1 MKKTLA
7 ATAALLTFCSFAFAT
22 PPPGT
27 FSSQRI
33 HVSPSQQMHTPI
45 HNRVHMTPAH
55 GQLGPVGG
63 RMSSMPNGYHH
74 DRPSSAHVHV
84 HPSHTRVYV
93 RPSLPVRH
101 YYRPLPPIRRY
112 RSYYNYYPYGYSSVW
127 WGHPLAYYGYP
138 YGAYYGRYYT
148 RPVIHVGIRL

>member
-7 ATAALLTFCSFAFAT
+7 ATAALLTFCSFAFAA

-27 FSSQRI
+27 FNSQRI
-33 HVSPSQQMHTPI
+33 HVSPSQRMNTPI
-45 HNRVHMTPAH
+45 HNRVRMTPSH

-63 RMSSMPNGYHH
+63 RMSSMPNSYHH

-93 RPSLPVRH
+93 KPSLPLRH
-101 YYRPLPPIRRY
+101 YYRPLPPPLPIHRY
-112 RSYYNYYPYGYSSVW
+112 RYGYSSVW
-127 WGHPLAYYGYP
+127 WGHPVAYYGYP
-138 YGAYYGRYYT
+138 YGVYYGRYYA
-148 RPVIHVGIRL
+148 RPSVHIGIRL

>member
-7 ATAALLTFCSFAFAT
+7 ATAALLTFCSFAFAA
-22 PPPGT
+22 PPPGI

-33 HVSPSQQMHTPI
+33 HVSPSQRMHTHI
-45 HNRVHMTPAH
+45 HNRVRMTPAH

-74 DRPSSAHVHV
+74 GRPSPSSHMHV

-93 RPSLPVRH
+93 RPSLPLRH
-101 YYRPLPPIRRY
+101 YYQPLPPPLPIHRY
-112 RSYYNYYPYGYSSVW
+112 RYGYSSVW
-127 WGHPLAYYGYP
+127 WGHPVAYYGYP
-138 YGAYYGRYYT
+138 YGVYYGRYYA
-148 RPVIHVGIRL
+148 RPAVHIGIRL

>member
-7 ATAALLTFCSFAFAT
+7 ATAALLAICSFAFAA

-33 HVSPSQQMHTPI
+33 HVSPSQRMNTPI
-45 HNRVHMTPAH
+45 HNRVRMTPAH

-63 RMSSMPNGYHH
+63 RMSSMPNSYHH

-84 HPSHTRVYV
+84 HPSHARVYV
-93 RPSLPVRH
+93 RPSLPLRH
-101 YYRPLPPIRRY
+101 YYRPLPPPLPIHRY
-112 RSYYNYYPYGYSSVW
+112 RYGYSSVW
-127 WGHPLAYYGYP
+127 WGHPAAYYGYP
-138 YGAYYGRYYT
+138 YGVYYGRYYA
-148 RPVIHVGIRL
+148 RPSVHIGIRL

>member
-7 ATAALLTFCSFAFAT
+7 ATAALLAFCSFALAA

-27 FSSQRI
+27 VSSQRI
-33 HVSPSQQMHTPI
+33 HVSPSQRMHTPI
-45 HNRVHMTPAH
+45 HNRVRMTPSH

-63 RMSSMPNGYHH
+63 RMSSMPNSYHH

-93 RPSLPVRH
+93 RPSLPLRH
-101 YYRPLPPIRRY
+101 YYRPLPPPLPIHRY
-112 RSYYNYYPYGYSSVW
+112 RYGYSSVW
-127 WGHPLAYYGYP
+127 WGHPVAYYGYP
-138 YGAYYGRYYT
+138 YGVYYGRYYA
-148 RPVIHVGIRL
+148 RPSVHIGIRL

>member
-7 ATAALLTFCSFAFAT
+7 VTAALLTFCSFAFAA
-22 PPPGT
+22 PPGT

-33 HVSPSQQMHTPI
+33 HVSPSQRMQTPI
-45 HNRVHMTPAH
+45 HNRVRMTPAH
-55 GQLGPVGG
+55 GQIGPVGG
-63 RMSSMPNGYHH
+63 RISSMPNGYHH

-101 YYRPLPPIRRY
+101 YYRPLPPPPPRWY
-112 RSYYNYYPYGYSSVW
+112 SYGYSSVW

-138 YGAYYGRYYT
+138 YGAYYGRYYA

>member
-7 ATAALLTFCSFAFAT
+7 ATAALLTFCSFAFAA

-27 FSSQRI
+27 FNSQRI
-33 HVSPSQQMHTPI
+33 HVSPSQRMNTPI
-45 HNRVHMTPAH
+45 HNRVRMTPSH

-63 RMSSMPNGYHH
+63 RMSSMPNIYHH

-93 RPSLPVRH
+93 RPSLPLHH
-101 YYRPLPPIRRY
+101 YYRPLPPPLPIHRY
-112 RSYYNYYPYGYSSVW
+112 RYGYSSVW
-127 WGHPLAYYGYP
+127 WGHPVAYYGYP
-138 YGAYYGRYYT
+138 YGVYYGRYYA
-148 RPVIHVGIRL
+148 RPSVHIGIRL

>member
-7 ATAALLTFCSFAFAT
+7 ATAALLTFCSFTFAA

-33 HVSPSQQMHTPI
+33 HVSPSQRMHTPI

-63 RMSSMPNGYHH
+63 RMSSMPRGYRH
-74 DRPSSAHVHV
+74 DRPSFAHAHVR
-84 HPSHTRVYV
+84 PSHTRIYV
-93 RPSLPVRH
+93 RPSLPIH
-101 YYRPLPPIRRY
+101 RY
-112 RSYYNYYPYGYSSVW
+112 RYGYSSVW

-138 YGAYYGRYYT
+138 YGVYYGCYYAC
-148 RPVIHVGIRL
+148 PAVHIGIRL